1 MTSSIRNEFIGTEPA
16 ESVYNSRRSFLVKTA
31 ALTGGLALGIRLPT
45 AAQAAISPP
54 GGPELTHW
62 IIIQPDETVIVRV
75 ARSELGQGTFTGL
88 AMLVAEELECDWGKV
103 RAEYAD
109 VNEHV
114 QRNRIFGSM
123 STGGSRGIR
132 DSQDYMRKGGAAAR
146 EMLVAA
152 AANEWGVPA
161 SECSV
166 SKGVITHSASNHS
179 TTFGKVA
186 AAASKL
192 EAPKD
197 PKLKDPKQWKLIGTS
212 PARFDIPDKT
222 TGKQIYAADV
232 RLPGLVFA
240 SIAQCPVFG
249 GKLKSYDESKIKSM
263 RGVKK
268 VVRGDDWVAVVA
280 DNWWRAN
287 QALKQLPIEWDVGEN
302 GKVSSESIMQFL
314 RTGIEAKEAPVA
326 RKDGD
331 FNKAIA
337 GAAKVVEAEYYAPY
351 MNHATMEPQNA
362 TALVSDAGVEVWVG
376 TQNGETT
383 IAAASEAA
391 GVPLEKVIV
400 HKMHAGG
407 AFGRRGPH
415 QEYTK
420 QAVWI
425 AQTMLGTP
433 VRLQW
438 SREEDIQQGR
448 YRPVALVKQRAGLD
462 AQGNWIAWHV
472 RQADQSIL
480 ITVRPT
486 DIKDGVD
493 PVNVRCFQ
501 DNPYAVPNFTDE
513 YAMRNTHVPPGFW
526 RAVAHTNNPVF
537 RECFIDE
544 LAHAA
549 GKDPYEFRR
558 PLLQQKQK
566 DLGVLDAVAKA
577 VGWGT
582 PPAKGVFRGI
592 AVVDSYGS
600 YTAAA
605 VELSVKDG
613 TALDVKRVIVAVD
626 SGYVV
631 HHDAV
636 KAQIE
641 GGILWGLGSA
651 MHEEITIADGRVA
664 QSNFADY
671 PLLRLAE
678 APDKI
683 EAIIMPTGGFW
694 GGIGEPPIGAVVP
707 ALCNAIF
714 AATGKR
720 VRSLPLKLHGFSY
733 V

>member
-1 MTSSIRNEFIGTEPA
+1 MTQVIRTD
-16 ESVYNSRRSFLVKTA
+16 RRAFLIKSA
-31 ALTGGLALGIRLPT
+31 ALTGGLALGVRLPEF
-45 AAQAAISPP
+45 AQAAINTPQ
-54 GGPELTHW
+54 GPELTHW
-62 IIIQPDETVIVRV
+62 IVIQPDDTVIIRI
-75 ARSELGQGTFTGL
+75 ARSELGQGSFTGL
-88 AMLVAEELECDWGKV
+88 AMLAAEELECDWSKV

-114 QRNRIFGSM
+114 RRDRIFGSM

-132 DSQDYMRKGGAAAR
+132 DSQEYVRKGGAAAR

-152 AANEWGVPA
+152 AAKQWGVPV

-166 SKGVITHSASNHS
+166 SNGVISHEDGHRK

-186 AAASKL
+186 AAAA
-192 EAPKD
+192 EMDVPKE
-197 PKLKDPKQWKLIGTS
+197 PKLKDPKQWQLIGTS
-212 PARFDIPDKT
+212 PPRFDIPDKT

-232 RLPGLVFA
+232 RLPGMLHA

-249 GKLKSYDESKIKSM
+249 GKVKSFDDAKAKSM

-268 VVRGDDWVAVVA
+268 VMRGEDWVAVVA

-287 QALKQLPIEWDVGEN
+287 QALRQVAIEWDVGEN
-302 GKVSSESIMQFL
+302 GNVSSESIMQFL
-314 RTGIEAKEAPVA
+314 RGGIEAKDVPVA

-331 FNKAIA
+331 AEQA
-337 GAAKVVEAEYYAPY
+337 LAKGVKIVEAEYYAPY
-351 MNHATMEPQNA
+351 VNHATMEPQTA
-362 TALVSDAGVEVWVG
+362 TALVKDGRVEVWVG
-376 TQNGETT
+376 TQNGETS

-391 GVPLEKVIV
+391 GVPLEQVFV

-407 AFGRRGPH
+407 GFGRRGPH

-425 AQTMLGTP
+425 AQSMPGTP

-448 YRPVALVKQRAGLD
+448 YRPVALVKLRAALD
-462 AQGNWIAWHV
+462 EQGNWTAWHV

-486 DIKDGVD
+486 DIKNGVD
-493 PVNVRCFQ
+493 PVNTRCFS
-501 DNPYAVPNFTDE
+501 DNPYGVANFTDE

-526 RAVAHTNNPVF
+526 RAVAHTHNPVF

-558 PLLQQKQK
+558 PYLQKKVK

-582 PPAKGVFRGI
+582 PAPKGVHRGI

-600 YTAAA
+600 FTAAA
-605 VELSVKDG
+605 VEISVKDG
-613 TALDVKRVIVAVD
+613 SAIDVKRVIVAVD

-631 HHDAV
+631 HRDAV

-651 MHEEITIADGRVA
+651 MHEEITIKDGRV
-664 QSNFADY
+664 QQTNFSDY
-671 PLLRLAE
+671 PLLKLAE
-678 APDKI
+678 APAKI

-694 GGIGEPPIGAVVP
+694 GGVGEPPIGAVVP

-720 VRSLPLKLHGFSY
+720 VRSLPLKHHGFSY
-733 V
+733 A

>member
-1 MTSSIRNEFIGTEPA
+1 MSKSIRTD
-16 ESVYNSRRSFLVKTA
+16 RRDFLVKTA
-31 ALTGGLALGIRLPT
+31 ALTGGFAFGIPLPNAS
-45 AAQAAISPP
+45 AAASV
-54 GGPELTHW
+54 PELTHW
-62 IIIQPDETVIVRV
+62 IVIRPDELVTIRI

-88 AMLVAEELECDWGKV
+88 AMLIAEELDCNWQNV

-114 QRNRIFGSM
+114 RRDRVFGSM

-132 DSQDYMRKGGAAAR
+132 ESQEYVRKGGAAAR
-146 EMLVAA
+146 EMLIAA
-152 AANEWGVPA
+152 AAQEWRVPVA
-161 SECSV
+161 ECSAD
-166 SKGVITHSASNHS
+166 SGAITHEGSNRRK
-179 TTFGKVA
+179 TYGKVA
-186 AAASKL
+186 DAASRL
-192 EAPKD
+192 PVPKD

-222 TGKQIYAADV
+222 TGKQLYAADV
-232 RLPGLVFA
+232 RLPGLLHA

-249 GKLKSYDESKIKSM
+249 SKLKSADDSKIKSM

-268 VVRGDDWVAVVA
+268 IVRGDDWVAVVA

-287 QALKQLPIEWDVGEN
+287 QALKQMPVEWEASDN
-302 GKVSSESIMQFL
+302 DKVSSESIKQFL
-314 RTGIEAKEAPVA
+314 RTGIDAKDVPVA

-331 FNKAIA
+331 CESAIT
-337 GAAKVVEAEYYAPY
+337 GAEKIIEAEYYAPY

-362 TALVSDAGVEVWVG
+362 TALVHEDRVEVWVG

-391 GVPLEKVIV
+391 GIPLEQVIV

-407 AFGRRGPH
+407 AFGRRGAH

-420 QAVWI
+420 QAVLI
-425 AQTMLGTP
+425 AQTLPGTP
-433 VRLQW
+433 VSLQW
-438 SREEDIQQGR
+438 SREEDMQQGR

-462 AQGNWIAWHV
+462 ADGNWIAWHV
-472 RQADQSIL
+472 RQADQSIWA
-480 ITVRPT
+480 TVRPS
-486 DIKDGVD
+486 DIKNGVD
-493 PVNVRCFQ
+493 PVNTRSFQ
-501 DNPYAVPNFTDE
+501 DMPYAVPNYTDE

-526 RAVAHTNNPVF
+526 RAVAHTNNPIF

-544 LAHAA
+544 VAHAA
-549 GKDPYEFRR
+549 GRDPYAFRR
-558 PLLQQKQK
+558 PLLRNKQK
-566 DLGVLDAVAKA
+566 DLAVLDAVAKA

-582 PPAKGVFRGI
+582 LAEKGIHRGI

-605 VELSVKDG
+605 VEIEVKDG
-613 TALDVKRVIVAVD
+613 TGIDVKRVIVALD
-626 SGYVV
+626 PGYVV
-631 HHDAV
+631 HLDAV
-636 KAQIE
+636 KAQMQ
-641 GGILWGLGSA
+641 GGVLWGLGSA
-651 MHEEITIADGRVA
+651 MHEEITIKDGRVV
-664 QSNFADY
+664 QSNFSDY
-671 PLLRLAE
+671 PVLRLAE

-683 EAIIMPTGGFW
+683 ETIVMPSGGFW
-694 GGIGEPPIGAVVP
+694 GGVGEPPIGAVVP

-720 VRSLPLKLHGFSY
+720 IRSMPLKQHGFSY

>member
-1 MTSSIRNEFIGTEPA
+1 MTQSINTE
-16 ESVYNSRRSFLVKTA
+16 RRGFLVKTA
-31 ALTGGLALGIRLPT
+31 ALTGGLALGVRLPEF
-45 AAQAAISPP
+45 AQAAISTPQ
-54 GGPELTHW
+54 GPELTHW
-62 IIIQPDETVIVRV
+62 IVIQPDDTVIIRI
-75 ARSELGQGTFTGL
+75 ARSELGQGSFTGL
-88 AMLVAEELECDWGKV
+88 AMLVAEELECDWSKV

-114 QRNRIFGSM
+114 RRDRIFGSM

-132 DSQDYMRKGGAAAR
+132 DSQEYVRKGGAAAR

-152 AANEWGVPA
+152 AAKQWGVPA

-166 SKGVITHSASNHS
+166 ANGVIAHEDGHRKI
-179 TTFGKVA
+179 TFGKVA
-186 AAASKL
+186 TAAA
-192 EAPKD
+192 EMDVPKE

-232 RLPGLVFA
+232 RMPGLVHA

-249 GKLKSYDESKIKSM
+249 GKVKSVDDSKIKSM
-263 RGVKK
+263 RGVKR

-287 QALKQLPIEWDVGEN
+287 QALKQVSIEWDVGDN
-302 GKVSSESIMQFL
+302 GNVSSESIMQFL
-314 RTGIEAKEAPVA
+314 RGGIEAKDVPVA

-331 FNKAIA
+331 AEQALA
-337 GAAKVVEAEYYAPY
+337 GAAKVIEAEYYAPY
-351 MNHATMEPQNA
+351 VNHATMEPQTA
-362 TALVSDAGVEVWVG
+362 TALVKDGRVEVWVG

-391 GVPLEKVIV
+391 GIPLEQVFV

-407 AFGRRGPH
+407 GFGRRGPH

-425 AQTMLGTP
+425 AQSMPGTP

-448 YRPVALVKQRAGLD
+448 YRPVALVKLRAGLD
-462 AQGNWIAWHV
+462 AQGNWTAWHV

-486 DIKDGVD
+486 DIKNGVD
-493 PVNVRCFQ
+493 PINTRCFS

-526 RAVAHTNNPVF
+526 RAVAHTNNPFF

-549 GKDPYEFRR
+549 GKDPYQFRR
-558 PLLQQKQK
+558 PFLEKKPK

-577 VGWGT
+577 IGWGT
-582 PPAKGVFRGI
+582 PAAKGVHRGI

-613 TALDVKRVIVAVD
+613 TVLDVKRVVVAID

-631 HHDAV
+631 HRDAV
-636 KAQIE
+636 KAQVE

-651 MHEEITIADGRVA
+651 MHEEITIKDGRVV
-664 QSNFADY
+664 QSNFSDY
-671 PLLRLAE
+671 PLLKLAE
-678 APDKI
+678 APGKI

-694 GGIGEPPIGAVVP
+694 GGVGEPPIGGVVP

-714 AATGKR
+714 SATGKR
-720 VRSLPLKLHGFSY
+720 VRTLPLKAHGFTY
-733 V
+733 A